1 MIKRFLNK
9 HMDTITGVGV
19 LLFIMLVAGLMTHYV
34 DGI

>member
-9 HMDTITGVGV
+9 HMDTLVGGGM
-19 LLFIMLVAGLMTHYV
+19 LLFVMLVAGLMTHYV

>member
-9 HMDTITGVGV
+9 HMDTLMGSGM
-19 LLFIMLVAGLMTHYV
+19 LLFVMLVAGLLTHYV